1 MPAKFYQQLITILV
15 MSSFLMANLG
25 VGKAYDLWVNGW
37 GGIAGFLAI
46 GVGLKMAKDVGM
58 ANAAKPEA
66 SPNVD
71 IAGSSVTVEAGPTP
85 DANLAGSDQ
94 ATRGL

>member
-1 MPAKFYQQLITILV
+1 MPAKFYQQLTTILV
-15 MSSFLMANLG
+15 MGSFALANFG
-25 VGKAYDLWVNGW
+25 VGKAYDLWINGW
-37 GGIAGFLAI
+37 GGIAGFFAL

-66 SPNVD
+66 SPTVD
-71 IAGSSVTVEAGPTP
+71 IADSSVTVEAGPTP

-94 ATRGL
+94 AARGL